1 MKRTRWIYLV
11 GGILCLLLIA
21 LYCFY
26 FRPRRIFTN
35 LSHQISTISFYN
47 ETVDVDCDPSCYVT
61 YKKETSDPDE
71 IQKLTAELRSLT
83 YSRSRPTKIYPGA
96 ETIKIEVCYSDLAD
110 PEVITI
116 AGPESDVW
124 TMVSFG
130 PGQWYYLE
138 QLIKDVLFWD
148 LFDATTVEIY
158 RAPVG

>member
-1 MKRTRWIYLV
+1 MKRVHWIYLI
-11 GGILCLLLIA
+11 GGILFLLLI
-21 LYCFY
+21 LCFCLY
-26 FRPRRIFTN
+26 FRPRTIFADLSPRI
-35 LSHQISTISFYN
+35 SSISFYN
-47 ETVDVDCDPSCYVT
+47 DTVDLDTDPVCYVT

-83 YSRSRPTKIYPGA
+83 YSRSHLTKIYPGA
-96 ETIKIEVCYSDLAD
+96 ETIKIEVCYSDLAG

-130 PGQWYYLE
+130 SGQWYYLE

-148 LFDATTVEIY
+148 LFDAPTVEIF
-158 RAPVG
+158 RAPVS